1 MRRFSMPRLSTL
13 LITVAV
19 AALAVVAIVFSV
31 ISSLDSSPRQEA
43 ASTSQEQADSG
54 EVPSPAD
61 AEGADDISGI
71 QTRDELVTELAQAN
85 LSGTLAIAQR
95 ETCRVFKLSLPYL
108 QARKEPDLEACSFP
122 VVSDPRLSP
131 TAEARQPN
139 GVLVASCRE
148 GRLSVFDRLVTQH
161 PPPNEQI
168 ARRYSIEG
176 CAPAWRSD
184 GALTFVRGGEVVSA
198 SPGCLDEPDCAQ
210 VLLPRAALAAGL
222 RVARPTLHFDDAKIT
237 QLVWTGPTR
246 FVAIIDLH
254 NSDGTREDLV
264 GLVDRTRLIAL
275 ARPRA
280 PKLSLIRVSP
290 KRTYV
295 AVRAPGTQALWVF
308 RPRADRLEVKRF
320 PPWAPPAPTDINGI
334 AWSPDERWTVVSSR
348 RSIYLFQTGKSRLGY
363 IGLPLVASD
372 VLWQ

>member
-13 LITVAV
+13 LITGAV
-19 AALAVVAIVFSV
+19 AALAVVAIVSSV

-43 ASTSQEQADSG
+43 ATSQQQAEG
-54 EVPSPAD
+54 GKVPSPVD
-61 AEGADDISGI
+61 AEAAGDIAGI
-71 QTRDELVTELAQAN
+71 QTRDDLVTELAQAN

-108 QARKEPDLEACSFP
+108 QAREQPGLEACSFP
-122 VVSDPRLSP
+122 VVPDPRLSP
-131 TAEARQPN
+131 SSEARQPN

-161 PPPNEQI
+161 PPPQEQI
-168 ARRYSIEG
+168 APRYSIEG

-198 SPGCLDEPDCAQ
+198 RPACLDEPDCPQ

-222 RVARPTLHFDDAKIT
+222 RAAQPTLAFDDAKIT
-237 QLVWTGPTR
+237 QLVWTGRAR
-246 FVAIIDLH
+246 FVAIIDVH

-264 GLVDRTRLIAL
+264 GLVDRTRLIAVT
-275 ARPRA
+275 RPRV
-280 PKLSLIRVSP
+280 PKLSLMRVSP

-295 AVRAPGTQALWVF
+295 AVRAEGTQALWVF

-320 PPWAPPAPTDINGI
+320 PPWAPPAPTDIKGI

>member
-108 QARKEPDLEACSFP
+108 QARKEPGLEACSFP

-131 TAEARQPN
+131 TSEARQPN

-168 ARRYSIEG
+168 ARRYSTEG

-198 SPGCLDEPDCAQ
+198 SPGVPRRARLRTGTARESRARG
-210 VLLPRAALAAGL
+210 RAAGRPANARL
-222 RVARPTLHFDDAKIT
+222 RRREDH
-237 QLVWTGPTR
+237 PTR
-246 FVAIIDLH
+246 L
-254 NSDGTREDLV
+254 DGAHAVRRDHRPSQFRRHA
-264 GLVDRTRLIAL
+264 GGSRRARRPNAPDRSRPPPGAEAL
-275 ARPRA
+275 AHTSEPETHLRGCESSGHA
-280 PKLSLIRVSP
+280 GALGVSP
-290 KRTYV
+290 
-295 AVRAPGTQALWVF
+295 
-308 RPRADRLEVKRF
+308 
-320 PPWAPPAPTDINGI
+320 
-334 AWSPDERWTVVSSR
+334 
-348 RSIYLFQTGKSRLGY
+348 
-363 IGLPLVASD
+363 AS
-372 VLWQ
+372 